1 MRALAALT
9 AIRKIPAALFSF
21 AFPDECRICDAP
33 LTELSRIPVCS
44 RCLNKPKPLSAEY
57 ACARCQTPFLNRFP
71 LDEQG
76 LCTVC
81 RLGAQTYDACFSF
94 GSFEDELRDLI
105 HLLKY
110 GRVQTVAKPLGKL
123 LSAVLPRDQVFDA
136 IVPMPLH
143 WRKRWQRGFN
153 QAELLAQE
161 LSRRTGIPVRKL
173 VCRIK
178 NTSAQAGLTSA
189 KRRAN
194 MSMAFRTT
202 RSLDGQRL
210 ILLDD
215 VLTTGSTAAS
225 CARALK
231 RAGAS
236 YVAMV
241 TVARVDRRTTA
252 VPVHQSNTHLDISSL
267 DSIFPGSSKY
277 AQSGSTT

>member
-1 MRALAALT
+1 MRVLAALT

-21 AFPDECRICDAP
+21 TFPDECRICDAP

-110 GRVQTVAKPLGKL
+110 GRVQTVARPLGKL
-123 LSAVLPRDQVFDA
+123 LSAVVPRDQVFDA

-173 VCRIK
+173 VRRIK

-202 RSLDGQRL
+202 RPLDGQRL

-241 TVARVDRRTTA
+241 TVARVDRRMTA
-252 VPVHQSNTHLDISSL
+252 VSVHQSNTHLDISSL

>member
-1 MRALAALT
+1 MAALAA
-9 AIRKIPAALFSF
+9 IGKIPAALFSF
-21 AFPDECRICDAP
+21 TFPDECRICAAP
-33 LTELSRIPVCS
+33 LTELSRIPVCR

-71 LDEQG
+71 LDEEG

-81 RLGAQTYDACFSF
+81 RLGAQTYDACYSF
-94 GSFEDELRDLI
+94 GSFENELRDLI

-110 GRVQTVAKPLGKL
+110 GRIETLARPLGKL
-123 LSAVLPRDQVFDA
+123 LSTVLPRDQVFDA

-153 QAELLAQE
+153 QAELLARE
-161 LSRRTGIPVRKL
+161 VSRRTGIPVRRL
-173 VCRIK
+173 VRRVK

-202 RSLDGQRL
+202 KPLAGQRI

-236 YVAMV
+236 YVV
-241 TVARVDRRTTA
+241 VLTVARVDRRMPA
-252 VPVHQSNTHLDISSL
+252 SANRFLASSL
-267 DSIFPGSSKY
+267 DSISPGSSKY
-277 AQSGSTT
+277 AQSGSTS

>member
-1 MRALAALT
+1 MRALAALA

-21 AFPDECRICDAP
+21 TFPDDCRICASP
-33 LTELSRIPVCS
+33 LTELSRIPVCR
-44 RCLNKPKPLSAEY
+44 RCLSKPQPLNAEY

-71 LDEQG
+71 LDEEG

-81 RLGAQTYDACFSF
+81 RLGAQTYDSCYSF
-94 GSFEDELRDLI
+94 GSFENELRDLI
-105 HLLKY
+105 HLFKY
-110 GRVQTVAKPLGKL
+110 GRIETLARPLGKL
-123 LSAVLPRDQVFDA
+123 LTTVLPRDQVFDA

-143 WRKRWQRGFN
+143 WRKRWKRGFN
-153 QAELLAQE
+153 QAELLARE
-161 LSRRTGIPVRKL
+161 VSRRTGIPVRRL
-173 VCRIK
+173 VRRVK

-194 MSMAFRTT
+194 MSMAFQSTKPL
-202 RSLDGQRL
+202 SGQRI

-236 YVAMV
+236 YVV
-241 TVARVDRRTTA
+241 VLTVARVDRRMPA
-252 VPVHQSNTHLDISSL
+252 SANRFLASSL
-267 DSIFPGSSKY
+267 DSISPGSSKY